1 MAKKYMSTINLSE
14 FKILIED
21 KLKELRKE
29 DELGKD
35 SQQIVELDQQSVGR
49 LSRMDAIQSQ
59 AMAQAQ
65 KRRRNAMQVVL
76 QAALKRIDEGEF
88 GFCDDCGD
96 EIGQS
101 RLMANPI
108 ITKCISCIRGE

>member
-29 DELGKD
+29 DELGKV

-49 LSRMDAIQSQ
+49 LSRMDALQSQ

-76 QAALKRIDEGEF
+76 QAALKKIDEGEF

>member
-1 MAKKYMSTINLSE
+1 MAIKYMSTINLSE

-29 DELGKD
+29 DELGKV

-49 LSRMDAIQSQ
+49 LSRMDALQSQ

-101 RLMANPI
+101 RLMANPA
-108 ITKCISCIRGE
+108 ITKCISCLRGE

>member
-29 DELGKD
+29 DELGKV
-35 SQQIVELDQQSVGR
+35 SQQTVELDQQSVGR
-49 LSRMDAIQSQ
+49 LSRMDALQSQ

>member
-1 MAKKYMSTINLSE
+1 MAIKYMSTINLSE

-29 DELGKD
+29 DELGKV

-49 LSRMDAIQSQ
+49 LSRMNALQSQ

-76 QAALKRIDEGEF
+76 QAALKRINEGEF
-88 GFCDDCGD
+88 GFCDDSGD

>member
-1 MAKKYMSTINLSE
+1 MIIKYMPTINLSE

-29 DELGKD
+29 DKLGKV

-49 LSRMDAIQSQ
+49 LSRMDALQTQ

>member
-29 DELGKD
+29 DELGNV
-35 SQQIVELDQQSVGR
+35 SQQTVELDQQSVGR
-49 LSRMDAIQSQ
+49 LSRMDALQSQ

-76 QAALKRIDEGEF
+76 QAALKRIYEGEF

>member
-1 MAKKYMSTINLSE
+1 MAIKYMSKTKLSE

-29 DELGKD
+29 DELGKV

-49 LSRMDAIQSQ
+49 LSRMDALQSQ

>member
-1 MAKKYMSTINLSE
+1 MAIKYMSTINLSE

-49 LSRMDAIQSQ
+49 LSRIDAIQSQ

-76 QAALKRIDEGEF
+76 QAALKKIDEGEF

>member
-1 MAKKYMSTINLSE
+1 MKKRNRI
-14 FKILIED
+14 
-21 KLKELRKE
+21 KLKTLIKE
-29 DELGKD
+29 KLDELVQEDALGHG
-35 SQQIVELDQQSVGR
+35 SQAIVELDQQSVGR
-49 LSRMDAIQSQ
+49 LSRMDALQSQ

-65 KRRRNAMQVVL
+65 KRRRNAMKVVL

>member
-1 MAKKYMSTINLSE
+1 MEKKATFD
-14 FKILIED
+14 FKTLIEER
-21 KLKELRKE
+21 LEELREE
-29 DELGKD
+29 DELGKG
-35 SQQIVELDQQSVGR
+35 SRQIVELDQQSVGR
-49 LSRMDAIQSQ
+49 LSRMDALQFQ
-59 AMAQAQ
+59 AMANAQ
-65 KRRRNAMQVVL
+65 KRRRHAMRDAL
-76 QAALKRIDEGEF
+76 QAALKRIDEDEF

>member
-1 MAKKYMSTINLSE
+1 
-14 FKILIED
+14 
-21 KLKELRKE
+21 
-29 DELGKD
+29 
-35 SQQIVELDQQSVGR
+35 
-49 LSRMDAIQSQ
+49 MDALQTQ

>member
-29 DELGKD
+29 DELGKV

-49 LSRMDAIQSQ
+49 LSRMDALQSQ

-96 EIGQS
+96 EISQS
-101 RLMANPI
+101 RLMVNPVI
-108 ITKCISCIRGE
+108 AKCISCLKGE